1 MVARAL
7 RVQVEGWRFINH
19 SYAVVNR
26 NHLRWMLQDPRL
38 EVSHREMPLYSKSW
52 VNKSEQ
58 DFPVQFEAALKL
70 EASKHPEALDWVFRI
85 DFPYR
90 LEKPASGKL
99 LVFATNEYQIIDQT
113 KFSGRSTEE
122 AFKDP
127 DTYFM
132 TPSLWSARAFY
143 EHGVPPERVWV
154 IPHGVDSEDFRVS
167 SAEEK
172 AAYRR
177 QLNIP
182 EAEHVFLH
190 VGAGTFNKGLDVLL
204 MAFAAHCK
212 RYQGSRLMV
221 KGLDALYGNA
231 IHNATKAPTFKL
243 PSHVPFPTDR
253 VIYVGGDLSALQ
265 VDRMYRLADSYLS
278 PYRAEGF
285 NMPVLEALV
294 HGLPLAVTK
303 GGSTDDFVSAFEYSH
318 FIDSKPGSLHDERRY
333 LEPDV
338 AQLLR
343 TINEFK
349 ASPAPERAAIERSAQ
364 RAMKKFTWQAI
375 ADSLTMRMLAVG

>member
-38 EVSHREMPLYSKSW
+38 EVSHREMPLYSANWS
-52 VNKSEQ
+52 NKPAN
-58 DFPVQFEAALKL
+58 DFSPHFEEALKL
-70 EASKHPEALDWVFRI
+70 SESDKPESLDWVFRI

-90 LEKPASGKL
+90 LEKPAKGKL
-99 LVFATNEYQIIDQT
+99 LVFATNEYQIIDET
-113 KFSGRSTEE
+113 KFSGRPTKD
-122 AFKDP
+122 AFEDP

-154 IPHGVDSEDFRVS
+154 IPHGVDDEDFRPNGRG
-167 SAEEK
+167 EK
-172 AAYRR
+172 ASYRQ
-177 QLNIP
+177 QLMI
-182 EAEHVFLH
+182 AEDEHIFLH

-212 RYQGSRLMV
+212 RRSGTRLMV
-221 KGLDALYGNA
+221 KGMDSLYGNA
-231 IHNATKAPTFKL
+231 IQNATRAPTFKL
-243 PSHVPFPTDR
+243 PSHVPFPTER
-253 VIYVGGDLSALQ
+253 IVYVGSDLNPIQ

-294 HGLPLAVTK
+294 HGLPMAVTK
-303 GGSTDDFVSAFEYSH
+303 GGSTDDFVSAFDYCQPISA
-318 FIDSKPGSLHDERRY
+318 SPGQLHDDRRY
-333 LEPDV
+333 LEPDL
-338 AQLLR
+338 AQLLQAM
-343 TINEFK
+343 NQLSSAGDVE
-349 ASPAPERAAIERSAQ
+349 PAVFERSSK
-364 RAMKKFTWQAI
+364 RASKKFTWSAI
-375 ADSLTMRMLAVG
+375 VDSLIMRMMMAT

>member
-7 RVQVEGWRFINH
+7 KVQVEGWRFINH

-38 EVSHREMPLYSKSW
+38 EVSHKEMPLYSKSW
-52 VNKSEQ
+52 VNKPADEFPQHFEQ
-58 DFPVQFEAALKL
+58 ALKL
-70 EASKHPEALDWVFRI
+70 GPSDTPEAIDWVFRI

-90 LEKPASGKL
+90 LEKPEHGKL

-113 KFSGRSTEE
+113 KFSGRSTQA
-122 AFKDP
+122 AFEDP

-143 EHGVPPERVWV
+143 EHGVAPERVWV
-154 IPHGVDSEDFRVS
+154 IPHGVDAEDFRVS

-177 QLNIP
+177 QVGIP
-182 EAEHVFLH
+182 DAEHVFLH

-212 RYQGSRLMV
+212 RHEGSRLMV
-221 KGLDALYGNA
+221 KGMDGLYGNA
-231 IHNATKAPTFKL
+231 INNATKSPTFQL
-243 PSHVPFPTDR
+243 PSHVPFPSDR

-303 GGSTDDFVSAFEYSH
+303 GGSTDDFVGAFEYSH
-318 FIDSKPGSLHDERRY
+318 FIDSKPGSLHDDRRY

-338 AQLLR
+338 AQLLN
-343 TINEFK
+343 TLNQLK
-349 ASPAPERAAIERSAQ
+349 AGSSPNQGAIERSAQ
-364 RAMKKFTWQAI
+364 RAMRKFTWEAI
-375 ADSLTMRMLAVG
+375 VDSLTMRMISAG